1 MKHEPK
7 HTLIEEL
14 RNAGEDLDSLL
25 NTFLHKV
32 NKESGEA
39 IKSLERR
46 HEHSPSTK
54 KKKKYKT

>member
-14 RNAGEDLDSLL
+14 RHAGEELDSLL

-39 IKSLERR
+39 IKSLEHRR
-46 HEHSPSTK
+46 DHSPFTK
-54 KKKKYKT
+54 KKRKK